1 MLRVKVTELNY
12 DYGISNTTIYE
23 YKDWEE
29 VEQHFHKEYVKKL
42 KTRGYFS
49 IHYRMHGDPSN
60 PKSWNGHRKYELV
73 K

>member
-12 DYGISNTTIYE
+12 DYGISSTTIYE

-29 VEQHFHKEYVKKL
+29 VEQH
-42 KTRGYFS
+42 
-49 IHYRMHGDPSN
+49 RMHGDPSN